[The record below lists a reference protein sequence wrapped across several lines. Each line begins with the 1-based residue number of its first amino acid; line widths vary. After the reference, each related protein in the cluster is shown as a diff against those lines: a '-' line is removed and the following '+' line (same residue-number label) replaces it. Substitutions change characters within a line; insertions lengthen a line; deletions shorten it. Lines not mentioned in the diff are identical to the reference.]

1 VKSKTAKTDA
11 RYRDY
16 IELGC
21 VVLCCLCPDRSVESS
36 FVFIYYYYYESK
48 TAKNADIAAQNRIL
62 ILRSDIA
69 LY

>member
-1 VKSKTAKTDA
+1 MCKSGKTDA

-21 VVLCCLCPDRSVESS
+21 VVLCVLCPDRSVESS
-36 FVFIYYYYYESK
+36 FVFIYYIYESK
-48 TAKNADIAAQNRIL
+48 RQRTPTSRYTSPYL
-62 ILRSDIA
+62 ILGPADIA